1 MVGGMWVDKVTFE
14 GIWAGGRFRTL
25 GGRLLVE
32 EMWAGGVVV
41 EGIWAS
47 GRLGWLGWWL
57 KECGPTGVLGCRM
70 VVKGMWAGERAGS
83 RAAERSTSAA
93 H

>member
-1 MVGGMWVDKVTFE
+1 MWVDKVMFE

-41 EGIWAS
+41 EGFGLA
-47 GRLGWLGWWL
+47 
-57 KECGPTGVLGCRM
+57 GV
-70 VVKGMWAGERAGS
+70 
-83 RAAERSTSAA
+83 
-93 H
+93 